1 MTTGWRFIG
10 GSWYLFADGGTMLT
24 DWQKTDAIWYYL
36 GGSDT
41 IATDWRYIDGAWYY
55 FYRLFSTYGGQ
66 HSCISLSTWYPDS
79 RVLPAEGFGSK
90 VRYGCLRQAC

>member
-1 MTTGWRFIG
+1 MTTGWCFIG
-10 GSWYLFADGGTMLT
+10 GSWYLFVDGGTMLT

-66 HSCISLSTWYPDS
+66 HSLHLLEHVVPGQPRFW
-79 RVLPAEGFGSK
+79 RRMRFK
-90 VRYGCLRQAC
+90 GCDMDA